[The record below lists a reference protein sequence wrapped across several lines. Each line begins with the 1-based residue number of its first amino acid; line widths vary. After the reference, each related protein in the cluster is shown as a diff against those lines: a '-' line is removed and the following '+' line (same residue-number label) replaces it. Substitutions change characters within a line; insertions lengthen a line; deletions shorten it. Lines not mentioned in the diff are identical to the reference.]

1 MYAVVRTGGH
11 QYRVSVGD
19 QLLVEKLPVP
29 EGAHIELEE
38 VLLVADDSG
47 QVRIGTPLVEGA
59 RVRARVLAQ
68 EKGPKIR
75 IFKYIPKER
84 YRRRKGHR
92 QQYTRLQVEEIVV

>member
-29 EGAHIELEE
+29 EGGQIDLEE
-38 VLLVADDSG
+38 VLLVADDNG
-47 QVRIGTPLVEGA
+47 QVRVGTPLVEGA

-68 EKGPKIR
+68 ERGPKIR

-92 QQYTRLQVEEIVV
+92 QWYTRLRVEEIVV

>member
-29 EGAHIELEE
+29 EGGQIDLEE
-38 VLLVADDSG
+38 VLLVADDNG

-92 QQYTRLQVEEIVV
+92 QWYTRLRVEEIVV

>member
-1 MYAVVRTGGH
+1 M
-11 QYRVSVGD
+11 
-19 QLLVEKLPVP
+19 LVEKLSVP
-29 EGAHIELEE
+29 EGAQVDLEE
-38 VLLVADDSG
+38 VLLVADESG

-92 QQYTRLQVEEIVV
+92 QWYTRLRIEEIVV

>member
-1 MYAVVRTGGH
+1 MYAVVRANGH

-19 QLLVEKLPVP
+19 QLLVEKLPVQ
-29 EGAHIELEE
+29 EGKQIELNE
-38 VLLVADDSG
+38 VLLVADENG

-59 RVRARVLAQ
+59 RVRATVLAQ

-92 QQYTRLQVEEIVV
+92 QWYTRLRIEEILV

>member
-1 MYAVVRTGGH
+1 M
-11 QYRVSVGD
+11 
-19 QLLVEKLPVP
+19 LVEKLPVP
-29 EGAHIELEE
+29 EGAQVDLEE
-38 VLLVADDSG
+38 VLLVADESG

-84 YRRRKGHR
+84 YRRRRGHR
-92 QQYTRLQVEEIVV
+92 QWYTRLRVEEIVV